1 LFITVAVASTAFA
14 NIKIERIPIQ
24 NNPPMLLIRG
34 EFEPSDDSQALLRE
48 ALTTG
53 AKIVTFDS
61 NGGNILAAIAYGR
74 VIRALG
80 LSTFELRSAQCASAC
95 ALAFMGGVVRKAEP
109 GSIGVHQASFSDG
122 AINGQAATAAVQSM
136 TALIMSYLIE
146 MGVDPRLLQLSL
158 SVPSSDM
165 RYLTTQEMDDY
176 KVTTGGELELADVS
190 TIAHPTPSA
199 ASAET
204 SIKPAPPVPR
214 SKLWPSW
221 QNITLH
227 GRSRTRKHSHSWTA
241 PMQIRSRF
249 TARWSAKPRF
259 WQTSGNSQKD
269 GQGALIV

>member
-1 LFITVAVASTAFA
+1 
-14 NIKIERIPIQ
+14 
-24 NNPPMLLIRG
+24 
-34 EFEPSDDSQALLRE
+34 
-48 ALTTG
+48 LTTG

-204 SIKPAPPVPR
+204 SIKPAPPQCR
-214 SKLWPSW
+214 GASSG
-221 QNITLH
+221 LH
-227 GRSRTRKHSHSWTA
+227 GKISRCMVGAEPASTRIHGRRLCRYDLVLRQGGQQSRGSGRQA
-241 PMQIRSRF
+241 EIRRKMAK
-249 TARWSAKPRF
+249 AR
-259 WQTSGNSQKD
+259 
-269 GQGALIV
+269 L